1 MAVRRSRMRRSRKSP
16 CKYGRKKSMRHGCKS
31 KPGRKRRRSRRKSPR
46 RVRKSRRKSV
56 RKSRR
61 KSVRKSVRRSRRKP
75 VRRSRRK
82 PVRRPNLSVRTRP
95 ITREELENRTYRPFV
110 QLGEKV
116 DGEMKWKAPTKTV
129 IKYMENA
136 NMAGEEGMDVGE
148 GWGFTFGSFG
158 DMGPGIYGRYGGQS
172 EYAMRV
178 LEQAHSY
185 GYRMG
190 PAAVDQWASYLLKM
204 SKNQLRNALEVCM
217 EQHMEQ
223 RGMVPLPMWAEG
235 RRPVPYHRP

>member
-1 MAVRRSRMRRSRKSP
+1 MAVRRSRVRRSRRSP

-31 KPGRKRRRSRRKSPR
+31 KPGPKRRRSRRKSR
-46 RVRKSRRKSV
+46 RRSRRKSRYSYAFKSQCKYGRKKSGRKGCKSKPGRK
-56 RKSRR
+56 RKSAKCSGRKKRSCKKSKRCAYR
-61 KSVRKSVRRSRRKP
+61 KSPKSGRRRCVRRSRRKP
-75 VRRSRRK
+75 VT
-82 PVRRPNLSVRTRP
+82 RPNLSVRTRP

-185 GYRMG
+185 GYEMF
-190 PAAVDQWASYLLKM
+190 YL
-204 SKNQLRNALEVCM
+204 
-217 EQHMEQ
+217 
-223 RGMVPLPMWAEG
+223 
-235 RRPVPYHRP
+235 